1 MIRNANG
8 RTRSVLLLNRGNL
21 FVALICFLNNP
32 HYMSNQFITLP
43 QAKEMT
49 QRYRDQK
56 DAMVQP
62 AYQHSLALS
71 ETFDAAAIQA
81 ILNQPGCVQF
91 RAYYGLKADL
101 NLCVIFVGVNANG
114 EDIVGLLKGDGGDD
128 IIVDEG
134 VRCPPYCPTTP
145 PL

>member
-1 MIRNANG
+1 
-8 RTRSVLLLNRGNL
+8 
-21 FVALICFLNNP
+21 
-32 HYMSNQFITLP
+32 MSNQIITLA

-62 AYQHSLALS
+62 PYANSLAIC
-71 ETFDAAAIQA
+71 ETFDATAIQA

-101 NLCVIFVGVNANG
+101 SLCVIFVGVNANG
-114 EDIVGLLKGDGGDD
+114 DDMVGLLKGSEEDV
-128 IIVDEG
+128 IVEDA

-145 PL
+145 L